1 MNFTKKINLS
11 THLTPGRSLRPF
23 LKKRTLVMFFTKKRN
38 ENSQKKIKLPCNVK
52 VQVEVQ
58 GRS

>member
-1 MNFTKKINLS
+1 MNFTKKINPP
-11 THLTPGRSLRPF
+11 THLTPGRSLRSF
-23 LKKRTLVMFFTKKRN
+23 LKKRTLVMFPTKKRK
-38 ENSQKKIKLPCNVK
+38 ENLRKKIKPPCNVK